1 MLSRSTPFGALG
13 DRLSIP
19 SSAAQPFAGFEP
31 APPHLFHRIEDAF
44 TRRPDSASILQGVRA
59 FRKGRPHVR
68 VVLVP
73 SPKNGQHFIACEGRL
88 EAGFAL
94 SLEIDPDVMAF
105 RTQPFLL
112 PSSSGRALVCDFAIQ
127 RSDHSYVVVDVK
139 PKGQLE
145 RESVKQRMRIV
156 RAALSDAGIPHR
168 TITEVKL
175 ERQPARDIRE
185 HLRKGASILLSPFGR
200 EQLLT
205 ALGTRLVRVSELRV
219 MAITLGLPVLSVERL
234 ALLGDLTFPISA
246 PWREST
252 LIGATHGTDHSASHG
267 WGTVRDVR
275 VPV

>member
-1 MLSRSTPFGALG
+1 MLIRSTNSVARCDYPSTAQDTVWRGAG
-13 DRLSIP
+13 RGP
-19 SSAAQPFAGFEP
+19 E
-31 APPHLFHRIEDAF
+31 PPHLFHRIEEAF
-44 TRRPDSASILQGVRA
+44 ARCPDSASILQGVRA

-94 SLEIDPDVMAF
+94 SLEIDPDVKAF

-112 PSSSGRALVCDFAIQ
+112 PAPSGRALVCDFAIQ
-127 RSDHSYVVVDVK
+127 RPDHSYVVVDVK

-156 RAALSDAGIPHR
+156 RETLSDAGIPHR
-168 TITEVKL
+168 TVTEVDL

-185 HLRKGASILLSPFGR
+185 HLRKGASISLSPFGR

-205 ALGTRLVRVSELRV
+205 ALGTSSVQVSDLRAKAV
-219 MAITLGLPVLSVERL
+219 ALGLPALSVERL
-234 ALLGDLTFPISA
+234 ALLGDLTFPISV

-252 LIGATHGTDHSASHG
+252 LIGAIHGTDHSVVDR

-275 VPV
+275 VPF